1 MKQTRVTSLLC
12 LAALL
17 AASTPPLRA
26 QAATDIAYD
35 AASGTGREVVK
46 LDDFHVNGANT
57 YSPATP
63 TVVATKLPLSVRQ
76 TPQSISVIDRA
87 RLDVESLFSVD
98 DVLKNV
104 TGVHVAF
111 YDTQRPLY
119 FARGFQITEFQVDGM
134 PTYSGS
140 TNQEYD
146 TALYERVEIVRG
158 AHGLL
163 TGAGIPSAVVNL
175 QRKRPGKQF
184 AAAFNV
190 TAGTWDHYRG
200 EADVTVPL
208 TGDGRV
214 RSRFVATAQSRGSFR
229 DRYEE
234 EKIAWLATTEA
245 DLTATTTIGAGYQ
258 FQDNDPTAPMWGV
271 IPRFAA
277 DGSLALL
284 PRATNFST
292 NWTEWQRDSATAFLT
307 LTQKL
312 GENWLFR
319 ATYNRTEGST
329 FSLRV
334 YASGFPNLTT
344 GAGLW
349 LLAGVGETEDTRD
362 SLDAYLAGKISAFG
376 RDHDLVLGWNL
387 NNLDSWSP
395 TYASI
400 TGGTYFWRYD
410 IPDYRTFDGTAPKP
424 TLLKTGA
431 SRIAITDQSG
441 FYATARLRP
450 TDALSLILGA
460 RLSSWETR
468 TDNYGT
474 TGAYTSTTG
483 AYKVQ
488 DEVTPYVGAVFD
500 LNETWSAYASYTDIF
515 RPQNYK
521 DKDNNLLSPV
531 LGTNLE
537 AGLKAEFFAK
547 RFQVSFGV
555 FETKQDNYAVRDAS
569 VPDNSLPDGSSAYI
583 GVDGTASKGFELEL
597 TGFIRS
603 GWTASLG
610 YSHVNTRRHALDLT
624 YANVPEH
631 LLRFHTNY
639 QFTGALE
646 RLSAGIGVNW
656 QGEQS
661 GIGINHPT
669 LGTTTVTQEAFA
681 LVNLN
686 ASYRFTPNL
695 TLTASLRNALDK
707 TYWATLDYPNYG
719 EPRAA
724 TVSLRWRY

>member
-1 MKQTRVTSLLC
+1 MKTSAS
-12 LAALL
+12 LAVWVLL
-17 AASTPPLRA
+17 AAASASVTA
-26 QAATDIAYD
+26 QTAFKTSEQD
-35 AASGTGREVVK
+35 VLK
-46 LDDFHVNGANT
+46 LDDYRVNGFDSL
-57 YSPATP
+57 SPAAPTP
-63 TVVATKLPLSVRQ
+63 VATKLPLSIRQ
-76 TPQSISVIDRA
+76 TPQSVSVIGRDRLEA
-87 RLDVESLFSVD
+87 ESLFSVD

-175 QRKRPGKQF
+175 SRKRPGKEF
-184 AAAFNV
+184 AAAFNAA
-190 TAGTWDHYRG
+190 AGTWDHLRG
-200 EADVTVPL
+200 EADLTVPL
-208 TGDGRV
+208 TADGRV
-214 RSRFVATAQSRGSFR
+214 RSRFVATAQTRDSYR
-229 DRYEE
+229 DRYSE
-234 EKIAWLATTEA
+234 EKRAWLATAEA
-245 DLTATTTIGAGYQ
+245 DLTAGTTLGVGYQ

-277 DGSLALL
+277 DGSLAHL
-284 PRATNFST
+284 PRSANFST
-292 NWTEWQRDSATAFLT
+292 NWTEWQRDSGTAFVN

-312 GENWLFR
+312 GDNWVFR
-319 ATYNRTEGST
+319 AAYNRTEGST
-329 FSLRV
+329 YSLRV
-334 YASGFPNLTT
+334 YASGFPNLAT
-344 GAGLW
+344 GTGLW

-362 SLDAYLAGKISAFG
+362 SLDVYLSGKFSAFG

-387 NNLDSWSP
+387 NNLDAWSP

-410 IPDYRTFDGTAPKP
+410 IPNYRAFNGEAPAP
-424 TLLKTGA
+424 TLIKTGA
-431 SRIAITDQSG
+431 SRIAVTDQNG

-450 TDALSLILGA
+450 VERGSLILGA
-460 RLSSWETR
+460 RLSSWETS
-468 TDNYGT
+468 TLNYAT
-474 TGAYTSTTG
+474 TGAYTNTTG
-483 AYKVQ
+483 AYEVKN
-488 DEVTPYVGAVFD
+488 EVTPYVGAVYDF
-500 LNETWSAYASYTDIF
+500 NNVWSAYASYTDIF

-555 FETKQDNYAVRDAS
+555 FETVQDNYGVRDS
-569 VPDNSLPDGSSAYI
+569 TQPPNSLPDGSSAYV
-583 GVDGTASKGFELEL
+583 GVDGTQSKGFELEL
-597 TGFIRS
+597 VGFLRP

-610 YSHVNTRRHALDLT
+610 YSNVNTKRHALDLT

-639 QFTGALE
+639 QFRGALQK
-646 RLSAGIGVNW
+646 LSAGVGVNW
-656 QGEQS
+656 QSDQEGV
-661 GIGINHPT
+661 GITHPT
-669 LGTTTVTQEAFA
+669 LGTTTVKQSAFA

-686 ASYRFTPNL
+686 ASYRLSENL
-695 TLTASLRNALDK
+695 MVSAALRNALDK
-707 TYWATLDYPNYG
+707 RYWATLDYPNYG
-719 EPRAA
+719 EPRALSI
-724 TVSLRWRY
+724 SLRWRY